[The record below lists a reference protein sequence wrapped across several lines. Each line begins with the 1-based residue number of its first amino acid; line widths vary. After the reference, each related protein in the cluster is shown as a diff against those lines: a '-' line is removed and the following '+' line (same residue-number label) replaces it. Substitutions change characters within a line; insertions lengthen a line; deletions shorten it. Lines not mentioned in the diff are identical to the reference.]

1 MEQEFTIAIPDEIWV
16 DTWDDSN
23 TATYTYV
30 GPETMYVL
38 ISDRSD
44 DVSRWSE
51 SAITV
56 EDGNLDFVVEIDAT
70 VDANLPVA
78 YWLHSQGTD
87 DEHTFANETMHD
99 GSVYSGIANPSIH
112 DYFSISYSRG
122 DGVTIQSIYKNP
134 TLENEVVA
142 DTRLAYV
149 NKYANAYEFD
159 DTVTGIITTF
169 VAAVATYKALVAT
182 SYPWKFTTLDVAEVP
197 RIPASLVVAFNAMPD
212 PEAGV

>member
-1 MEQEFTIAIPDEIWV
+1 MDKEFTVNVPDEIWV
-16 DTWDDSN
+16 NAWDDSN
-23 TATYTYV
+23 TETYTYV
-30 GPETMYVL
+30 GPETMYIL
-38 ISDRSD
+38 ISDRTD
-44 DVSRWSE
+44 DVSMSSE
-51 SAITV
+51 SPITIP
-56 EDGNLDFVVEIDAT
+56 DGSLDFVIEVDAT

-78 YWLHSQGTD
+78 HWLHSQGAD
-87 DEHTFANETMHD
+87 HEHTFTNETMHD
-99 GSVYSGIANPSIH
+99 GSVHPGIANPSIH
-112 DYFSISYSRG
+112 DYFSIAYNRG